1 MIKQEYYYQDASVYQ
16 KGRLT
21 AAMHQWEGGALD
33 AFTSAAEE
41 IHSQYTILG
50 WLIDEAKESFLDDDT
65 PILKEDWNKNH
76 YLYREDVPWKDDLT
90 VGVAEVRRDRSDRLN
105 ELEFRRANVD
115 FWSLPNLSGS
125 LLGAMGSPEN
135 LVAWGGMIGRAGS
148 LAKLGSKVPLTTNYL
163 KKVGRMPSGGT
174 IGRGMTDAFVADSLF
189 QTVKATVQANRG
201 EEPDLVHAAF
211 ELGIATMTGGVIGT
225 FPMAYQVATKIPS
238 AFRPAIIKKTMKD
251 FKDGP
256 ANYFKSRARRHT
268 EEELSP
274 EGKVDE
280 LNERMSNIDDT
291 EVKLTEDASTAAGVE
306 NIQKVKGGF
315 RNIIHKA
322 ANCIRRMGG

>member
-21 AAMHQWEGGALD
+21 AAMHRWQGGALD

-41 IHSQYTILG
+41 THSQYTILG
-50 WLIDEAKESFLDDDT
+50 WLIDEAKESFLEDDT
-65 PILKEDWNKNH
+65 PILKEDWNKEH

-105 ELEFRRANVD
+105 ELAFRRANVD

-148 LAKLGSKVPLTTNYL
+148 LAKLGTKVPMTTNYL
-163 KKVGRMPSGGT
+163 KKVGRMPTGGS

-189 QTVKATVQANRG
+189 QTVKATVQVNRG
-201 EEPDLVHAAF
+201 DDPDLVHAAF
-211 ELGIATMTGGVIGT
+211 ELGIATMTGGIIGT
-225 FPMAYQVATKIPS
+225 LPMAYQVATKIPS
-238 AFRPAIIKKTMKD
+238 AFRPAIIKKTMND

-274 EGKVDE
+274 EATIDE
-280 LNERMSNIDDT
+280 LNRRMDNLDDAD
-291 EVKLTEDASTAAGVE
+291 EILTADASKEAGKETVQQ
-306 NIQKVKGGF
+306 IKGGF
-315 RNIIHKA
+315 RSIIHKA